1 MLGFN
6 VPDTD
11 EGIPSVPQH
20 IMIADEAAFARSHH
34 AAAST
39 AAGTGAQREPAIS
52 EAGFRSVAE
61 VATKPLAEFIPGQ
74 EPLQEDGSRKAKF
87 TPESEPFD
95 PGKLPTRTLSRGA
108 DQYLDTKWRV
118 LWFREKHP
126 YGQIISHAIEV
137 TKDFAFFSATVY
149 WPDDDGQ
156 MYACTAHGSETPGDF
171 RDYIEKAETKAIGR
185 ALALAG
191 FGAQFLPE
199 DTQVVDAPVESR
211 KPPQSDAKSAKVATP
226 QKGDSDALRAAISVL
241 QKQLVEQVRRIGA
254 SPSRM
259 QAISEEVTGKRDAGK
274 LQIADLQHLIA
285 TLADQRDNSFDP
297 NEVYVPGSDD

>member
-1 MLGFN
+1 MGVAESLTGFN

-11 EGIPSVPQH
+11 EGIPPMRDQH
-20 IMIADEAAFARSHH
+20 GAT
-34 AAAST
+34 ST
-39 AAGTGAQREPAIS
+39 TTRTGTQRDPAAG

-61 VATKPLAEFIPGQ
+61 VVEKPYADFIAGQ

-87 TPESEPFD
+87 ALEPEPFD
-95 PGKLPTRTLSRGA
+95 PGKLPTRTLSKKGGEG

-118 LWFREKHP
+118 LWFRETHP
-126 YGQIISHAIEV
+126 NGQIISHAIEV

-149 WPDDDGQ
+149 WPDDQRQ
-156 MYACTAHGSETPGDF
+156 MYSCTAHGSETPGDF

-199 DTQVVDAPVESR
+199 DAQIVDSPVERRKAPV
-211 KPPQSDAKSAKVATP
+211 SDAKAEKVATP
-226 QKGDSDALRAAISVL
+226 QKTDPDAHRAAISVL
-241 QKQLVEQVRRIGA
+241 QKTLVEHVRRIGA

-259 QAISEEVTGKRDAGK
+259 QAVSEEITGKRDAGK
-274 LQIADLQHLIA
+274 LSLADLQHLIA
-285 TLADQRDNSFDP
+285 SLADVRDNSFDP
-297 NEVYVPGSDD
+297 NEVYVAGSDD